1 MQVSPGMPLSGSY
14 HDKPEQETSLR
25 ITKPSFGLYHV
36 PPNKSQFAN
45 KNDQQNSTIDFGKSR
60 NDSDN
65 VSDNKATM
73 ILAFDPKNDL
83 GISLRDKQDRN
94 NSLQSD
100 NIEN

>member
-1 MQVSPGMPLSGSY
+1 MPLSGSY
-14 HDKPEQETSLR
+14 REVSEQDTSLR
-25 ITKPSFGLYHV
+25 IAKPSFGMYLV
-36 PPNKSQFAN
+36 PPGKSQLVA

-83 GISLRDKQDRN
+83 GVSLRDK
-94 NSLQSD
+94 
-100 NIEN
+100 